1 MITMRLQELV
11 MPNDG
16 INNKNSS
23 HIFPDFTSPSC
34 SYIGID
40 FGLSNMGIALGQS
53 ITKMAAAL
61 KTIHIKN
68 KKFKWGELDE
78 IIKQWQPAAIVI
90 GLPLTEDGEHQLIT
104 KQASNFAKKLII
116 RYKIPVFE
124 IDERYSSMQAQDDF
138 AEARKSGNAK
148 RKHSKNLDAHAAKN
162 ILQRWLDS
170 Q

>member
-1 MITMRLQELV
+1 
-11 MPNDG
+11 MPDK
-16 INNKNSS
+16 KNSS
-23 HIFPDFTSPSC
+23 HSFPDFMSPSC

-40 FGLSNMGIALGQS
+40 FGVANMGIALGQS

-78 IIKQWQPAAIVI
+78 IIKQWQPAAIII
-90 GLPLTEDGEHQLIT
+90 GLPLTEDGEQQLVT

-124 IDERYSSMQAQDDF
+124 VDERYSSMQAQDDF
-138 AEARKSGNAK
+138 AEARRQGSAK
-148 RKHSKNLDAHAAKN
+148 KKHGKNLDAHAAKN